1 MKIEYEAFEYTKHS
15 ITELT
20 NVLDN
25 SGFEYIIYRIDP
37 KKDRYSNSVS
47 GHLFGRKN

>member
-25 SGFEYIIYRIDP
+25 SGFEYMIYRIDP
-37 KKDRYSNSVS
+37 KKDGYSNSVS